1 MGQEPNTSNFCCAL
15 VSHCWGFGVGPHGRI
30 GDGVTQ
36 SQNAHFEG
44 AKGILTMHDNGG
56 NRGKG

>member
-1 MGQEPNTSNFCCAL
+1 
-15 VSHCWGFGVGPHGRI
+15 VGLHGRI

-36 SQNAHFEG
+36 SQHVHFEG
-44 AKGILTMHDNGG
+44 VRGTLTMHDNGD